1 MNYVILDYYRGIDRR
16 DHCGNFLYSF
26 KIIEREKRL

>member
-16 DHCGNFLYSF
+16 DYCGNFLYSF